1 MKLRET
7 YVDLERQHLNE
18 KTDSLKIEVIEQLT
32 DYYPNDIDLGRAV
45 REFINSNKGK

>member
-7 YVDLERQHLNE
+7 YVDLERQHLDE
-18 KTDSLKIEVIEQLT
+18 KDSSLKLEVIEQLT
-32 DYYPNDIDLGRAV
+32 EHYPNDMELGKAV